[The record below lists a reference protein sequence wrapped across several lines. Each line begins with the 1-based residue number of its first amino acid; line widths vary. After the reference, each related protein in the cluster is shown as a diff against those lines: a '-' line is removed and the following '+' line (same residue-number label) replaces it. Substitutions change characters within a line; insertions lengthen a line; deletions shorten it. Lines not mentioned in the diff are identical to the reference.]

1 MTVRRMM
8 QSVALSAAITAAA
21 FVPAWP
27 LCGDLSADGY
37 VSATDALAALK
48 IAVGGGYDGRA
59 DVGNSDGRVT
69 ATDALMILRAAVD
82 GDVPSCALAERR
94 AFVTLAACDF
104 ITGGIAAVDLESRSV
119 TGSRFGTVAAD
130 SVIRTAGGRLF
141 VIGRFGADTIAELD
155 PTTLDTL
162 WECSVGPGTNPHDF
176 VLVAPDK
183 AYVSRYDSARL
194 AIVDPTTGPSCIGF
208 LRGTI
213 DLSSL
218 ADGDGFPEMD
228 QMILVGPHLLVALQ
242 RLDRNNFFQPAA
254 HGALAVVDTATDSL
268 TGSVELSIDNP
279 FAETKGLLVGPTGER
294 IYVGGPGR
302 LFSDLDD
309 GGIEVIDVQTLTST
323 GIVMSGAQLGGDLT
337 DFTLAGDGRVFAVVA
352 DASFVASVVDV
363 DLRSHSVSRVLM
375 KSDTLISDVELSQ
388 SGRLW
393 VSDRNCLQPGLR
405 VFSVATGAELTSEP
419 IYPGLTPFNL
429 VLGN

>member
-1 MTVRRMM
+1 MM
-8 QSVALSAAITAAA
+8 QSVALSAVITAVS
-21 FVPAWP
+21 FVPAWS
-27 LCGDLSADGY
+27 LCGDLSGDGY
-37 VSATDALAALK
+37 VRATDALAALEL
-48 IAVGGGYDGRA
+48 AVGGGYDGGA
-59 DVGNSDGRVT
+59 DVGSSDGRVT

-82 GDVPSCALAERR
+82 GNVPPCALAERR

-104 ITGGIAAVDLESRSV
+104 VTGGIAAVDLDSRSV

-130 SVIRTAGGRLF
+130 SVVRTAGERVF
-141 VIGRFGADTIAELD
+141 VIGRFGADTVAEID

-176 VLVAPDK
+176 VLVAPDR

-194 AIVDPTTGPSCIGF
+194 AIVDPTAGPSCAGF
-208 LRGTI
+208 VRGTV

-218 ADGDGFPEMD
+218 ADNDGFPEMD
-228 QMILVGPHLLVALQ
+228 QMTLVGSHLLVALQ
-242 RLDRNNFFQPAA
+242 RLDRNDFFQPAA

-279 FAETKGLLVGPTGER
+279 FAETKGLLVDPTGKR
-294 IYVGGPGR
+294 VYVGGPGR

-309 GGIEVIDVQTLTST
+309 GGIEVIDAQSLTST
-323 GIVMSGAQLGGDLT
+323 GIVISGAELGGDLT
-337 DFTLAGDGRVFAVVA
+337 DFVVAGDGRVFAVVA

-363 DLRSHSVSRVLM
+363 DLRSRTVSRVLM
-375 KSDTLISDVELSQ
+375 RSDTLISDVELSQ
-388 SGRLW
+388 SGQLW

-405 VFSVATGAELTSEP
+405 TFSIATGAELTSKP
-419 IYPGLTPFNL
+419 LYPGLTPFNL
-429 VLGN
+429 VLSPM